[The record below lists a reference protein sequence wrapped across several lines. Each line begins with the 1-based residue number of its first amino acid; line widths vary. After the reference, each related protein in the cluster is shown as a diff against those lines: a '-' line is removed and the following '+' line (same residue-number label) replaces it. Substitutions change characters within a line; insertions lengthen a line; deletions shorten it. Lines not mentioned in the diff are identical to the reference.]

1 MKEISILNSTE
12 EFNHFKAAILSAD
25 WQIPFQFLSD
35 LTQTEISMLIINN
48 LYGEIRSKIQFE
60 NFDYYI
66 EKLEIKEKDK
76 NFDYEDFVQR
86 KIDPNEMEKSRLF
99 R

>member
-25 WQIPFQFLSD
+25 WQVPFED
-35 LTQTEISMLIINN
+35 LLPEIYS
-48 LYGEIRSKIQFE
+48 EIWRMPE
-60 NFDYYI
+60 MYDT
-66 EKLEIKEKDK
+66 EKLEIKKTDE
-76 NFDYEDFVQR
+76 NFDFDDFVRR